1 MSMKI
6 FDRRSSPE
14 VTQRPAHGNTRAI
27 EPFQPPPNAVY
38 TIEIT
43 SHLADVPRRTILL
56 YCKQGLISSAVD
68 PADRGYYFDRRAI
81 RDLRRI
87 ESLRSVCGDDMAGIK
102 IILDLM
108 NEVERLQLKMR
119 SLVQ

>member
-14 VTQRPAHGNTRAI
+14 VTQRSAPDNTQAI

-38 TIEIT
+38 SIEIT
-43 SHLADVPRRTILL
+43 SHLADISRRSILL
-56 YCKQGLISSAVD
+56 YCKHGLISSAVD
-68 PADRGYYFDRRAI
+68 PADGGYYFDRRAI

-108 NEVERLQLKMR
+108 NEVERLQFKMR